1 MASFCFIFVLLQDK
15 YSTNLTRNDKS
26 VDGVLGTRI
35 RGGTMIGSRA
45 MTPPTV
51 IGFVAVA
58 IIRIP
63 IDISGCKLCQCWTL
77 QSSPRLH
84 HEGEGSGPCKHK
96 LNSSMHCLCV
106 PLSSFLY
113 LFLIQV
119 SVQNFP
125 CITYACPNQF
135 FYL

>member
-84 HEGEGSGPCKHK
+84 HEGEGSRPCKHK
-96 LNSSMHCLCV
+96 
-106 PLSSFLY
+106 
-113 LFLIQV
+113 
-119 SVQNFP
+119 
-125 CITYACPNQF
+125 
-135 FYL
+135 